1 MKRRSF
7 PFSWA
12 YYVLLVIFL
21 YLPIGLLIAFSF
33 NDSPMVVFPL
43 KGFTL
48 KWYGALAQA
57 REMLEALRNS
67 LLLGLA
73 SSAVAT
79 LLGTMAALAAV
90 RYRFPGRGVFMA
102 VSAMPLVIPYVVLG
116 VALLVLFSTLNI
128 ERSLVTVGVGH
139 VVINIPYVMLIVGAR
154 LVGFPSS
161 LEEAAM
167 DLGATYWG
175 TLRRVTIPI
184 AMPAIVAAFLT
195 SFTTSFDEFAVSFF
209 LTGTEVTLP
218 IYVYSQLRFPSRLPV
233 VITLS
238 AIVMTAS
245 VAILIFAESL
255 RRKR

>member
-57 REMLEALRNS
+57 REMLGALRNS
-67 LLLGLA
+67 LLLGLV
-73 SSAVAT
+73 SSAIAT
-79 LLGTMAALAAV
+79 FLGTMAALAAV
-90 RYRFPGRGVFMA
+90 RYRFPGRGIFMA

-175 TLRRVTIPI
+175 TLRRVTIPV